1 MATELLLA
9 LIRANIAVSAAIVLA
24 LLLRRPARRLF
35 GPQAAYA
42 LWLAAPAAMLGA
54 VCALTTSAHPRH
66 AAKALNQSA
75 KAWLSAPD
83 HVGALLAVWLFGVAA
98 AVCFVTWSQ
107 MRVLA
112 SARAGV
118 AGPAV
123 LGVVHAR
130 LVTPDDFAERFT
142 SEERALVRAHERAHI
157 GRGDIRA
164 NALLVLAQCLCWF
177 NPLLHMVARR
187 PSVRRRYAE
196 TLLKTQLLRG
206 SAAPLGC
213 NWVTR
218 GRHPLEARVATL
230 ARTAPP
236 QARQDAGVVLLVMLG
251 LALFYAAWAMQPAQP
266 PWVAVVIT
274 LPMTLLLDL
283 G

>member
-1 MATELLLA
+1 M
-9 LIRANIAVSAAIVLA
+9 
-24 LLLRRPARRLF
+24 
-35 GPQAAYA
+35 
-42 LWLAAPAAMLGA
+42 
-54 VCALTTSAHPRH
+54 
-66 AAKALNQSA
+66 
-75 KAWLSAPD
+75 
-83 HVGALLAVWLFGVAA
+83 
-98 AVCFVTWSQ
+98 
-107 MRVLA
+107 
-112 SARAGV
+112 
-118 AGPAV
+118 
-123 LGVVHAR
+123 
-130 LVTPDDFAERFT
+130 
-142 SEERALVRAHERAHI
+142 RAHERAHI

-177 NPLLHMVARR
+177 NPLLHIGAHALRLDQELACDAAVVARR